1 MKTNQVPLML
11 AALAATLVF
20 TTGCNSPAKESVA
33 TVDNSTLKKE
43 IEAANIVFAGFIAK
57 GDSVGMANFYTE
69 DAKLMF
75 SNAPAIVGRKNIQ
88 TAIHNVLGSGIAKA
102 EFTTIDVWGTGDFVS
117 EEGQASLFDK
127 AGTQVIKDKYILL
140 WKKEAGK
147 WKPFR
152 DITNSDL
159 PPSAAK

>member
-1 MKTNQVPLML
+1 MKTNPFTPVLPLF
-11 AALAATLVF
+11 AALLLFAA
-20 TTGCNSPAKESVA
+20 GCSSPAKESAV
-33 TVDNSTLKKE
+33 TVDNATLKKE
-43 IEAANIVFAGFIAK
+43 IEAANIEFAGFIAK

-88 TAIHNVLGSGIAKA
+88 TAIHNVLGFGIAKA

-127 AGTQVIKDKYILL
+127 TGTQVIKDKYIVL

-159 PPSAAK
+159 PLPAAK

>member
-20 TTGCNSPAKESVA
+20 TASCNSPAKESAV
-33 TVDNSTLKKE
+33 TVDNATLKKE
-43 IEAANIVFAGFIAK
+43 IEAANIEFAGFIAK

-102 EFTTIDVWGTGDFVS
+102 EFKAIDVWGTDDFVS

-127 AGTQVIKDKYILL
+127 AGTQVVKDKYIVL

-152 DITNSDL
+152 DISNSDSPL
-159 PPSAAK
+159 PTAK

>member
-1 MKTNQVPLML
+1 MKTNQFTPVL
-11 AALAATLVF
+11 AAFAATLLF
-20 TTGCNSPAKESVA
+20 TASCNSPAKESAV
-33 TVDNSTLKKE
+33 TVDNATLKKE
-43 IEAANIVFAGFIAK
+43 IEAANIEFAGFIAK

-75 SNAPAIVGRKNIQ
+75 ANAPAIVGRKNIQ

-102 EFTTIDVWGTGDFVS
+102 EFKAIDVWGTSDFVS
-117 EEGQASLFDK
+117 EEGQASLFDN
-127 AGTQVIKDKYILL
+127 AGTQVIKDKYIVL

-152 DITNSDL
+152 DISNSDSPL
-159 PPSAAK
+159 PAAK